1 MAIFNETT
9 SGGSILGGKAITGL
23 ASFGGPLIGGVATV
37 TSIYFKSTS
46 GGVLVHPTFSRHF
59 TLDGSGGVSVYR
71 CACVTKTT
79 FFITT
84 YGPGDIAFSAFAAK
98 KGILEKVCIKAVYL
112 NCIPRNC
119 AVAGAGC
126 FPLYK
131 DKYNSVWFDENLLSQ
146 AAATTIAQT
155 YIDIFKGHEE
165 QLLRNC

>member
-1 MAIFNETT
+1 MATFNE
-9 SGGSILGGKAITGL
+9 SGTGGI
-23 ASFGGPLIGGVATV
+23 VV
-37 TSIYFKSTS
+37 N
-46 GGVLVHPTFSRHF
+46 PTFSRQF
-59 TLDGSGGVSVYR
+59 AVEGTGGVSVYR
-71 CACVTKTT
+71 CACVTKTI

-98 KGILEKVCIKAVYL
+98 KGVLEKVCIKAVYL

-131 DKYNSVWFDENLLSQ
+131 DKYNSVWVDENLLSQ
-146 AAATTIAQT
+146 ADATTMAQA
-155 YIDIFKGHEE
+155 YIDKFKAYEE